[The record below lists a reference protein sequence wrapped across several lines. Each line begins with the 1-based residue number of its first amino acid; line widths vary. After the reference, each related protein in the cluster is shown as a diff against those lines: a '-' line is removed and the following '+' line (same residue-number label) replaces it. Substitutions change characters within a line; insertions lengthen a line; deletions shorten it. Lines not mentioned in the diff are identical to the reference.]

1 MTKQELREL
10 LTPKFLSTLHTAV
23 EFCNWDT
30 DMVVTMQFC
39 DWCYRV
45 AEQPEPEY
53 NMSFEEEGE

>member
-1 MTKQELREL
+1 MTKQELRVL
-10 LTPKFLSTLHTAV
+10 LTPEFLSTLHTAV

>member
-1 MTKQELREL
+1 MTKQELRAL
-10 LTPKFLSTLHTAV
+10 LTPEFLSTLHTAV